1 MAETLLPLRF
11 RVLKELEEKKMHFQE
26 LMTCLHP
33 EYGTEKQFNEAA
45 FLDHV
50 LALKEN
56 GLLDEADAY
65 INEQNQLLT
74 TYQINDAG
82 KEMLRKYLPKK

>member
-26 LMTCLHP
+26 LMTCLHT
-33 EYGTEKQFNEAA
+33 EYGTEKQFNEIA

-74 TYQINDAG
+74 TYQVNEAG
-82 KEMLRKYLPKK
+82 KEMLRKYLPKN